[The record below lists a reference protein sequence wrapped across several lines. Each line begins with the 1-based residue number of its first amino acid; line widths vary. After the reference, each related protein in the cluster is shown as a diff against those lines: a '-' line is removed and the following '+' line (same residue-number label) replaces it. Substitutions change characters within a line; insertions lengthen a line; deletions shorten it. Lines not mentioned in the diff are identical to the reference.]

1 MRHGASSWS
10 STRQEG
16 DENAI
21 KEVRKQEPAHC
32 LSRRP
37 SSFFFSHSSL
47 QSRPTIAWP
56 SHVRLDPLSALGPA
70 LPLNPPRRRE
80 VQTDASRPP
89 RTRTLSKKR
98 PARTT
103 SSSCVCVPRRCS
115 SSAAFPPTTTE
126 QLESPL
132 QLARAAYPGTS
143 HSATGAS
150 SPFGFGSGSASP
162 PLVQLPIHSNQP
174 SLPTRGAVARDPLGR
189 TPVSGCC
196 QLPHSSSLL
205 SSLSSLSLRPRP
217 SLINHAF
224 IASCKPGL
232 SAAPYRP

>member
-1 MRHGASSWS
+1 MTRKEEQQQLQLKDQCSDMGRCLAKLEPLYLLLLHQQSPVRAYRSLRCPPSRDRHPEVPSGRAAVRASSSS

-21 KEVRKQEPAHC
+21 KKVRKQEPAHC

-115 SSAAFPPTTTE
+115 SSAAFPP
-126 QLESPL
+126 
-132 QLARAAYPGTS
+132 A
-143 HSATGAS
+143 
-150 SPFGFGSGSASP
+150 
-162 PLVQLPIHSNQP
+162 
-174 SLPTRGAVARDPLGR
+174 
-189 TPVSGCC
+189 
-196 QLPHSSSLL
+196 
-205 SSLSSLSLRPRP
+205 
-217 SLINHAF
+217 
-224 IASCKPGL
+224 
-232 SAAPYRP
+232 